1 MATGR
6 KFRKT
11 RETFLATINSH
22 NIFLPT
28 FFSMKLYFLRVKPF
42 STYAPY
48 DLFPAPHPPSLQ
60 TLSVPHPPSLQTC
73 VQILINP
80 SLEHVILSIYYPRR
94 FGFARLSQFPHIVLP
109 QNFIRTSLFQFQ
121 TFATQTSHT
130 SVTVPGSYES
140 FSLMVASKCQLF

>member
-11 RETFLATINSH
+11 REIFLATINSH

-42 STYAPY
+42 STYTPY
-48 DLFPAPHPPSLQ
+48 DLF
-60 TLSVPHPPSLQTC
+60 SVPHPPSLQTC
-73 VQILINP
+73 VHILINP
-80 SLEHVILSIYYPRR
+80 PLEHVILSIYYPRR

-121 TFATQTSHT
+121 TLTSQTSHT
-130 SVTVPGSYES
+130 FVTVPSSYKS
-140 FSLMVASKCQLF
+140 FLLMVASKCQLFYFS